1 MKSISQLLL
10 QTLKMGLSVISR
22 RRCPRARNFLLLSFH
37 RASMS
42 SLLMPVINSSSI
54 TRKPYFAE
62 EGLGFIM
69 CRGFE
74 HRNITTSCSQFPSK
88 AYRSED
94 GGEKDFV
101 KATRNVMMG
110 FNKMVPMTFQRHYCC
125 SPADC
130 KDITSVSRRLTA
142 EDIAGRGWHMLDE
155 SENDWRSH
163 AAVVAQ
169 SIQLIKKRMQVIC
182 LLCFH
187 FYSGRSIFMVYK
199 AVNCQPKINRRF

>member
-1 MKSISQLLL
+1 
-10 QTLKMGLSVISR
+10 
-22 RRCPRARNFLLLSFH
+22 
-37 RASMS
+37 
-42 SLLMPVINSSSI
+42 
-54 TRKPYFAE
+54 
-62 EGLGFIM
+62 M